1 MVVFNWEKS
10 LNHRTVLKTHGQ
22 SLFEKKIHEN
32 LSISYQIRI
41 WFIH

>member
-22 SLFEKKIHEN
+22 SLFEKNTRK
-32 LSISYQIRI
+32 
-41 WFIH
+41 FIH